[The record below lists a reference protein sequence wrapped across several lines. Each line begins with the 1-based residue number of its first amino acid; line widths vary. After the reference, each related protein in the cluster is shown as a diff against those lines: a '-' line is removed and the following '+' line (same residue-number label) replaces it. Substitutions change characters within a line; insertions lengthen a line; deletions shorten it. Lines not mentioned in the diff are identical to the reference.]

1 VDHKTIDL
9 SRIVAQLTTLIN
21 SKEKDLISEEIEK
34 RTMLEESLQ
43 DEQSKRVK
51 IDEEL
56 KILREEMKMIEL
68 KYSENEE
75 NRHNIAVNVI
85 GKITPFVVL
94 VPLALIYIW
103 LQYQLNHNVIIIWL
117 FICCFCI

>member
-68 KYSENEE
+68 KYSEKKEG
-75 NRHNIAVNVI
+75 HM
-85 GKITPFVVL
+85 KKTDIT
-94 VPLALIYIW
+94 
-103 LQYQLNHNVIIIWL
+103 
-117 FICCFCI
+117 

>member
-1 VDHKTIDL
+1 MDHKTIDL

-68 KYSENEE
+68 KYSEKKEG
-75 NRHNIAVNVI
+75 HM
-85 GKITPFVVL
+85 KKTDIT
-94 VPLALIYIW
+94 
-103 LQYQLNHNVIIIWL
+103 
-117 FICCFCI
+117 